1 MTGENGKVQTLV
13 KTSTVSLPVNG
24 QDEASANVIEAALDM
39 AYPEYKV
46 KLESKDLVG
55 SQIGSEL
62 KKDATWSIIISLIC
76 IIIYVSFRF
85 QFGFA
90 LGGVVALAHDALI
103 TLGIY
108 TFCGNQVSL
117 TTVAA
122 LLTIVGYSI
131 NDTIVVFD
139 RIREDLRKNNKLTF
153 VELCNNSLNS
163 CLSRTVITSL
173 TTLFAVLALFAF
185 GDGSIFDFAFTMLL
199 GIIAGTYSTMFI
211 ATPIMMWFYKNR
223 RPEFKDEDSSED

>member
-1 MTGENGKVQTLV
+1 V
-13 KTSTVSLPVNG
+13 KTSTVTLPV
-24 QDEASANVIEAALDM
+24 QDKEEASANVIEAALDA

-62 KKDATWSIIISLIC
+62 KKDATWAVIISLIC
-76 IIIYVSFRF
+76 IIVYVSFRF

-108 TFCGNQVSL
+108 TICGNQVSL

-139 RIREDLRKNNKLTF
+139 RIREEMNRDEDTPFPALVRKA
-153 VELCNNSLNS
+153 LNQT
-163 CLSRTVITSL
+163 LSRTVL
-173 TTLFAVLALFAF
+173 TTLSTLLPVCALYFF
-185 GDGSIFDFAFTMLL
+185 GGAAMHDFAFALFIGMVV
-199 GIIAGTYSTMFI
+199 GTYSTLFI
-211 ATPIMMWFYKNR
+211 APSVMLAWYRGK
-223 RPEFKDEDSSED
+223 RPRKVTLEEAIANKE